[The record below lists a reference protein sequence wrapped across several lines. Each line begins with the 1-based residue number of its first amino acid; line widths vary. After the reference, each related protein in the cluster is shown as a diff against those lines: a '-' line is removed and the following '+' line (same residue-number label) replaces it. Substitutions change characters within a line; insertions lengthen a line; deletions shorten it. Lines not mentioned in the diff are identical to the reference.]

1 MLQINAFIFNPFG
14 ENTFVLYDETNECV
28 IIDPG
33 CDTPSEEDSLFG
45 FIDSHHLKP
54 LMILNTHGHV
64 DHVIGN
70 WAVKQRYG
78 IHAAAHDDTKK
89 DFIRAKRLAPFYGM
103 TWKGGEELPE
113 VWLEDDQIINVGNS
127 MLEVI
132 CTPGHAMGG
141 VSFYAPME
149 GWVFTGDA
157 LFCRSVGRADMPG
170 GNMELL
176 IESIRTRLFTLPD
189 DTTVFSGHGE
199 MTTIGEEFN
208 PDLHEAVTQIP
219 ASGDMKKNQVFD
231 EVLKGYYINDKV
243 LRHAK
248 VVVAI

>member
-1 MLQINAFIFNPFG
+1 MNYFTVEKLNDHMYRIHDITDVQMYLVIGKDTAALIDTGCGVGDLAGVVRSLTDKPVI
-14 ENTFVLYDETNECV
+14 VL
-28 IIDPG
+28 
-33 CDTPSEEDSLFG
+33 L
-45 FIDSHHLKP
+45 
-54 LMILNTHGHV
+54 THGHV

-199 MTTIGEEFN
+199 MTTIGEEKDFN
-208 PDLHEAVTQIP
+208 PYVAV
-219 ASGDMKKNQVFD
+219 
-231 EVLKGYYINDKV
+231 
-243 LRHAK
+243 
-248 VVVAI
+248 